1 MAQPGTFV
9 EPLRA
14 YHFKILIDGITEAHF
29 TECSG
34 LGVRVRTI
42 KYREAGA
49 NQIVHSL
56 PGPTEYADV
65 ELAYGVTTSR
75 EMWDWMMKSVS
86 GNAERKNVSII
97 MLDKTDTQ
105 EMLRFNLI
113 GAWPC
118 EVVAAPL
125 DALAA
130 TVAIERMRLTC
141 DQIERAS

>member
-1 MAQPGTFV
+1 MAQPGTFT
-9 EPLRA
+9 EPFRS
-14 YHFKILIDGITEAHF
+14 YHFKILIDGVSEAHF

-49 NQIVHSL
+49 GQIVHSL
-56 PGPTEYADV
+56 PGPVEYSDV

-75 EMWDWMMKSVS
+75 EIWDWLMSSIS
-86 GNAERKNVSII
+86 GNANRKNVSVI
-97 MLDKTDTQ
+97 MLDNTGTQ
-105 EMLRFNLI
+105 EVLRFNLI

-125 DALAA
+125 DALAN
-130 TVAIERMRLTC
+130 TVAIERIRLTC
-141 DQIERAS
+141 EQIERGA

>member
-1 MAQPGTFV
+1 MNQPGTFI
-9 EPLRA
+9 EPYRS
-14 YHFKILIDGITEAHF
+14 YHFQILIDGISEAQF

-34 LGVRVRTI
+34 LGVRVNTI

-49 NQIVHSL
+49 SQIVHSL
-56 PGPTEYADV
+56 PGPTEYSDV

-86 GNAERKNVSII
+86 GVPERKNVSIVL
-97 MLDKTDTQ
+97 LDNTGT
-105 EMLRFNLI
+105 EEVLRFNLI

-125 DALAA
+125 DVLAN

-141 DQIERAS
+141 EQIERSD